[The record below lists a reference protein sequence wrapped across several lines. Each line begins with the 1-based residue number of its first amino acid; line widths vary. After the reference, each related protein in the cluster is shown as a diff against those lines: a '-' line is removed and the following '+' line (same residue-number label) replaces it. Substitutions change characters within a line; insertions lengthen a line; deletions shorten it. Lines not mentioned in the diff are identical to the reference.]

1 MHEKH
6 DLEKRLKFEA
16 SRISDDIGGAPVVIV
31 IVGIQKQIFQEQ
43 LRLQASKVKMFD
55 YVIC

>member
-31 IVGIQKQIFQEQ
+31 IVGIQKHIFQEQ
-43 LRLQASKVKMFD
+43 
-55 YVIC
+55 